1 MHFTSLFV
9 MEDISAS
16 NWRST
21 TQPQQE
27 LQSQTPLPV
36 KQLLTI
42 ATVLLAESL
51 TDSIIRSFNNALVT
65 RADPYTGFSN
75 NDAPKASFRSQFLV
89 WILTQH
95 FWNAILIVMPLQ
107 ESILFF
113 AQAATAYQWGKL
125 SDKLGRRP
133 ILLMGPFGLWLSTFA
148 LGVTNNVWVQ
158 AAARSME
165 GVFSGNIGE
174 SLN

>member
-1 MHFTSLFV
+1 
-9 MEDISAS
+9 
-16 NWRST
+16 
-21 TQPQQE
+21 
-27 LQSQTPLPV
+27 
-36 KQLLTI
+36 
-42 ATVLLAESL
+42 
-51 TDSIIRSFNNALVT
+51 
-65 RADPYTGFSN
+65 
-75 NDAPKASFRSQFLV
+75 
-89 WILTQH
+89 
-95 FWNAILIVMPLQ
+95 MPLQ